1 MENHV
6 LFRYHNEMGHMGSGK
21 MIDAIRRTY
30 WFPRI
35 REKCEEHI
43 RYCLKCIS
51 FSLTCG
57 KLEGYLHPIPKGNL
71 PFETI
76 HIDHFGPVDK
86 RVSFKK
92 YILLVVDAF
101 SKFVKLFATKTT
113 SSKETIYYLQQ
124 FFQNYNKPKTIISD
138 QGSAFTSQEFKDFL
152 KEQDVQ
158 HIKIAVGSPQA
169 NGQAE
174 RINRIIALCIA
185 KLSNN
190 EEGQQWYKVLHEIE
204 YSINNTVNRST
215 GKSPSQII
223 FGMNQRGPC
232 TDRLKDLLETVDNPP
247 NRDLSII
254 RNQAAQ
260 RINQSQQRQKKDY
273 DRRHKAPRQYA
284 KGDLV
289 MIRNFESTPG
299 INRKMIP
306 QFRGP
311 YEISKVL
318 RNNRYVISDPSGL
331 QNTQRPYVG
340 VWDVSNIRPWID
352 SSKPTL

>member
-1 MENHV
+1 MVEHNPFEWNLIVLQGSDPTIKEIALKLESTEDSQYELRNGLVYKKHEERLLFLVPERMENHV
-6 LFRYHNEMGHMGSGK
+6 LFRYHNEMGHMRSGK

-51 FSLTCG
+51 FSPTCG

-76 HIDHFGPVDK
+76 HVDHFGPVDK

-92 YILLVVDAF
+92 YILLIVDAF
-101 SKFVKLFATKTT
+101 SKFVRLFATKTT

-138 QGSAFTSQEFKDFL
+138 QGSAFTSQEFKNFL

-174 RINRIIALCIA
+174 RINRIIAPCIA

-190 EEGQQWYKVLHEIE
+190 EE
-204 YSINNTVNRST
+204 
-215 GKSPSQII
+215 
-223 FGMNQRGPC
+223 
-232 TDRLKDLLETVDNPP
+232 VD
-247 NRDLSII
+247 S
-254 RNQAAQ
+254 
-260 RINQSQQRQKKDY
+260 
-273 DRRHKAPRQYA
+273 
-284 KGDLV
+284 
-289 MIRNFESTPG
+289 G
-299 INRKMIP
+299 IKFCMR
-306 QFRGP
+306 
-311 YEISKVL
+311 
-318 RNNRYVISDPSGL
+318 
-331 QNTQRPYVG
+331 
-340 VWDVSNIRPWID
+340 
-352 SSKPTL
+352 